1 MPRTLQLLAA
11 LCAVLWTAFPA
22 DSQKTPSPEKETG
35 SGKDTGL
42 SDDARI
48 HHFLNRFTLGATP
61 ALAAEVKK
69 KGMRAWLVEQLKGDR
84 EEGKALTGA
93 IAERPALSLTSAEI
107 AQKYAVRVGPDAT
120 VKERREARRML
131 NEPPRQML
139 DGVLLHA
146 VLSENQVHEV
156 AADFFRN
163 HFAVSIEKGPVA
175 LLSVDWEREVIRG
188 RSLGRFPDM
197 LAATAHHPAML
208 FFLDNHL
215 SCRPATESEI
225 KEIERRSRNNPERVE
240 AVRQRGLNEN
250 YARELMEL
258 HTLGV
263 DNGYTQ
269 DDVIELAKLLT
280 GWTIAPKEARKRQL
294 EFMFVP
300 LFHCAGDKVL
310 LGTKIAANTED
321 PQQEGEQ
328 ALKLLAAHEG
338 TASFLAFKLCR
349 WLVNDDPSDALVKR
363 IAKVFKDKQGD
374 IAAVLLA
381 IFDSPE
387 FFDEA
392 NYQVKYKR
400 PFEFVV
406 SALRA
411 TGAALVDLSQLHRSL
426 VEMNEAVY
434 RCADPTG
441 YYDQAEAWQDPG
453 AMSVRWKFAHDLA
466 RGRIGGVRMPDL
478 MADLPEDDIQSWKDI
493 LARKLLCTPLSE
505 TTSKALDKLIKSHAD
520 DNAREQK
527 RHLVPLLVA
536 GILGS
541 PEFQKQ

>member
-11 LCAVLWTAFPA
+11 LVAAWWTVCPVE
-22 DSQKTPSPEKETG
+22 SQKTPSAEKETG
-35 SGKDTGL
+35 SGKEAVL
-42 SDDARI
+42 NEDARI

-69 KGMRAWLVEQLKGDR
+69 KGMRAWLVEQLRGDR
-84 EEGKALTGA
+84 EEKKSLRDA
-93 IAERPALSLTSAEI
+93 IAERPALSLSTAEI
-107 AQKYAVRVGPDAT
+107 AKKYAIRVGPDAT

-139 DGVLLHA
+139 DGVMLHA
-146 VLSENQVHEV
+146 ILSENHVREV

-188 RSLGRFPDM
+188 KSLGTFTDM

-215 SCRPATESEI
+215 SCRPATEDEI
-225 KEIERRSRNNPERVE
+225 KEIERRSRNNPERLE
-240 AVRQRGLNEN
+240 AARQRGLNEN

-280 GWTIAPKEARKRQL
+280 GWTIAPKSAGQRHM
-294 EFMFVP
+294 EFMFAP
-300 LFHCAGDKVL
+300 SFHCAGEKLL
-310 LGTKIAANTED
+310 LGTTIAANTED

-328 ALKLLAAHEG
+328 ALKLLAAHDG

-349 WLVNDDPSDALVKR
+349 WLVNDDPSDALVRR
-363 IAKVFKDKQGD
+363 IASVFRNKKGD

-387 FFDEA
+387 FFDAA
-392 NYQVKYKR
+392 NYQAKYKR

-411 TGAALVDLSQLHRSL
+411 TGAELMDLSQLHRSL

-453 AMSVRWKFAHDLA
+453 AMAVRWKFAHDLA
-466 RGRIGGVRMPDL
+466 RGRIGGLRMPDL
-478 MADLPEDDIQSWKDI
+478 MAGLPEDDVPSWKDI
-493 LARKLLCTPLSE
+493 LARKLLCTPMSDA
-505 TTSKALDKLIKSHAD
+505 TSRALDKLVKSHAD
-520 DNAREQK
+520 DNARERK
-527 RHLVPLLVA
+527 RDLVPLLVA